1 VTGWEDRVPEV
12 IGLVLALAVSVYAR
26 VTRLDRDRALY
37 PVVLVVIASYYVL
50 FAVMGGSDRVI
61 IIESLVAG
69 GFAVAA
75 TVGFRRSL
83 WLVAAALGA
92 HGVLDLFHARVVA
105 NPGVPAWWPGFCLAY
120 DVAAAAWL
128 TGLLLRGTPAP
139 APRAESTLTENPS

>member
-1 VTGWEDRVPEV
+1 MTGWEDRVPEV
-12 IGLVLALAVSVYAR
+12 IGLVLALAVSLYAR

-120 DVAAAAWL
+120 DVTAAAFLA
-128 TGLLLRGTPAP
+128 GLLLRATPARDARAAP
-139 APRAESTLTENPS
+139 ARAGRPS

>member
-1 VTGWEDRVPEV
+1 MTGWEDRVPEV

>member
-1 VTGWEDRVPEV
+1 MPEV
-12 IGLVLALAVSVYAR
+12 IGLVLALAVSLYAR